1 MPRVRLSHTL
11 WSPPALALACG
22 VEPDGAAAFGSSSD
36 AVATAAT
43 ASSEASGAN
52 ADAGPVGE
60 ADSAG
65 SDDAAKF
72 DVGGEPTP
80 VPPCGCGS
88 STGRS
93 AIWISLSNDGVVAK
107 LDTDTL
113 VEAARYVTRSDGA
126 GDPSRTSVSLGGSK
140 AAVANRNGGVAAF
153 WTDPEACDPM
163 ANGEPGLQTSS
174 GKDDVLPFGADDCLA
189 WSREFAYTS
198 QRPIAWAPG
207 VLDEET
213 CTYHDEAV
221 WTSGCSGFDTEVQV
235 HLLDGADGSSLVDLS
250 VPGFPCQGLG
260 AYGGAADAAGNFWIS
275 NKQPNGGQSL
285 LARID
290 RETHEVD
297 VWPAPVVAYGITVD
311 ANGRVWVTAALGA
324 NSGALP
330 ELPGAASAARFDPT
344 TETWALV
351 NNHVARGE
359 GGIQQGPDGRMWM
372 TFWNGFDA
380 TGAKGIAWIDPTTLQ
395 ISDPFEIQPDDL
407 GDNNVWYPNGVSI
420 DHEGRIWVVA
430 IGGTATRYDP
440 KTEEIANYAEL
451 GWAYSYSDMTGWGL
465 QNTAC
470 TPAG

>member
-1 MPRVRLSHTL
+1 M
-11 WSPPALALACG
+11 
-22 VEPDGAAAFGSSSD
+22 
-36 AVATAAT
+36 
-43 ASSEASGAN
+43 
-52 ADAGPVGE
+52 
-60 ADSAG
+60 
-65 SDDAAKF
+65 
-72 DVGGEPTP
+72 
-80 VPPCGCGS
+80 
-88 STGRS
+88 
-93 AIWISLSNDGVVAK
+93 
-107 LDTDTL
+107 
-113 VEAARYVTRSDGA
+113 
-126 GDPSRTSVSLGGSK
+126 
-140 AAVANRNGGVAAF
+140 
-153 WTDPEACDPM
+153 
-163 ANGEPGLQTSS
+163 
-174 GKDDVLPFGADDCLA
+174 
-189 WSREFAYTS
+189 
-198 QRPIAWAPG
+198 
-207 VLDEET
+207 
-213 CTYHDEAV
+213 
-221 WTSGCSGFDTEVQV
+221 QV

-440 KTEEIANYAEL
+440 KTEEIANYEL

-470 TPAG
+470 TPAGWIIGSRRHTRSTARPRRVDARASADSRRAGRAHLRRSLACRVCTRSSSSTTARARLHGSAGTRSRRSAPIL

>member
-1 MPRVRLSHTL
+1 MPRARLVHAAYSTTVF
-11 WSPPALALACG
+11 ALACG
-22 VEPDGAAAFGSSSD
+22 VDAPGGGAFGSTSD
-36 AVATAAT
+36 ASTTSAAGSRDT
-43 ASSEASGAN
+43 GDD
-52 ADAGPVGE
+52 ADAGSAGE
-60 ADSAG
+60 GHADG

-72 DVGGEPTP
+72 DVGDDTTP
-80 VPPCGCGS
+80 DTPCGCGS

-153 WTDPEACDPM
+153 WTDPASCDPM
-163 ANGEPGLQTSS
+163 ANGEPGLQTST
-174 GKDDVLPFGADDCLA
+174 GKDDILPFGADDCLA
-189 WSREFAYTS
+189 WSRDFAYTS

-207 VLDEET
+207 ELDEAT
-213 CTYHDEAV
+213 CTYHDEVV
-221 WTSGCSGFDTEVQV
+221 WTSGCSSTEPEVHV
-235 HLLDGADGSSLVDLS
+235 HLLDGDDGSSLVDRT

-260 AYGGAADAAGNFWIS
+260 AYGGAADAEGNFWIS

-290 RETHEVD
+290 RETYEVQ

-311 ANGRVWVTAALGA
+311 AQGRVWVSASLGD

-330 ELPGAASAARFDPT
+330 ELGGAASAARFDPP

-372 TFWNGFDA
+372 TFWLGFDA
-380 TGAKGIAWIDPTTLQ
+380 TAAKGIAWIDPITLQ
-395 ISDPFEIQPDDL
+395 MSEPFEIQPDDL
-407 GDNNVWYPNGVSI
+407 GAGNNVWYPNGISI

-440 KTEEIANYAEL
+440 VTEEIANYAEL
-451 GWAYSYSDMTGWGL
+451 GWAYTYSDMTGWGL
-465 QNTAC
+465 QNAAC